1 MKEQTAMNWLLEK
14 LASNEISKEII
25 DEALE
30 KEMEQI
36 IDAYQDGSWNTYLS
50 KEVPTRYGQRAPEN
64 YYKEKFTIENDR
76 K

>member
-1 MKEQTAMNWLLEK
+1 MKEQTAITWLLEK

-25 DEALE
+25 NEALE

-64 YYKEKFTIENDR
+64 YYNEKFTIENV
-76 K
+76 

>member
-25 DEALE
+25 NEALE

-36 IDAYQDGSWNTYLS
+36 IDAYQDGSWSTYLS

-64 YYKEKFTIENDR
+64 YYNEKFTIENV
-76 K
+76 

>member
-1 MKEQTAMNWLLEK
+1 MKEQTAITWLLEK

-64 YYKEKFTIENDR
+64 YYNEKFTIENV
-76 K
+76 